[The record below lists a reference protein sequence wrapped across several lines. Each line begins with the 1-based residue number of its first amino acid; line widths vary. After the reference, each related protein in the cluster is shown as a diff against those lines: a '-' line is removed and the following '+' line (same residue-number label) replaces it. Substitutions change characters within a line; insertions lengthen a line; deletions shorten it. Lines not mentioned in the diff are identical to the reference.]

1 MMSKDSRPLSKSVWS
16 KIDVKSWAITEF
28 TLRQYQTRK
37 STWSIAMI
45 GMLLVTLVLLFYVKG
60 QTSIIDSLDQDG
72 DSYDWDGDGYS
83 IAQELQYGS
92 DPNDPEDFPDVPAL
106 PLSNWV
112 DEDDFSYSMDGENCQ
127 RNIYGIQT
135 EGICQLNV
143 DDDGDCERTDWVLQ
157 NQLLGQGG
165 KDSNFDNIDCSIFI
179 STNNGIN
186 IIPDS
191 YVDEDPDDNKYFH
204 ETVHRA
210 FVLGFGK
217 IGFAFLMGIFL
228 PLFLATGLI
237 RDEME
242 SETLHYLIGKPIAR
256 GEFYAYRL
264 GGYLVMTWA
273 YLATL
278 VLIMNIITGF
288 VAPSESFFRV
298 QDIQMWAAIL
308 FASCLMVMA
317 YGTIFSTFG
326 IFTKYGMLAS
336 IFFGIWEFMMAMLT
350 LIGTGSFFVTR
361 MSIVFWGMQIIDS
374 ASTYTW
380 SDSEY
385 LIEKGSYLEL
395 EGYQA
400 LETFYGVPSIGS
412 SPLVTLFTSTI
423 VLTLIT
429 FAVFFIGQSAFKRKE
444 LK

>member
-1 MMSKDSRPLSKSVWS
+1 MMSKQNRPLTKSVWS
-16 KIDVKSWAITEF
+16 RIDVKSWAITEF

-37 STWSIAMI
+37 STWAIALI

-60 QTSIIDSLDQDG
+60 QTMIIKSIDQDG

-83 IAQELQYGS
+83 YAQELQYGT
-92 DPNDPEDFPDVPAL
+92 NPENSSDFPNVPAL
-106 PLSNWV
+106 PASNWI
-112 DEDDFSYSMDGENCQ
+112 DEDDFSYSMNGEKCQ
-127 RNIYGIQT
+127 REIFGIVT
-135 EGICQLNV
+135 EGECQINV
-143 DDDGDCERTDWVLQ
+143 DDDGDCERINWVLQ

-165 KDSNFDNIDCSIFI
+165 KDSNYDGVNCSVFI
-179 STNNGIN
+179 TTNNGISV
-186 IIPDS
+186 IPDN
-191 YVDEDPDDNKYFH
+191 YVDEDPDDNKYYH

-264 GGYLVMTWA
+264 GGYFILTWI
-273 YLATL
+273 YLAIL
-278 VLIMNIITGF
+278 VFIINLITGF
-288 VAPSESFFRV
+288 IAPSETIFRF
-298 QDIQMWAAIL
+298 QDIQMWASIL
-308 FASCLMVMA
+308 FATCLMVMA

-326 IFTKYGMLAS
+326 IFTKYGLLAS
-336 IFFGIWEFMMAMLT
+336 IFLGVWEFMMAMLT
-350 LIGTGSFFVTR
+350 LIGTGSFFITR

-374 ASTYTW
+374 VSTYTW
-380 SDSEY
+380 TDSEY
-385 LIEKGSYLEL
+385 LIEKG
-395 EGYQA
+395 GYYDLNGHEA
-400 LETFYGVPSIGS
+400 LESFYGVPSIGT
-412 SPLVTLFTSTI
+412 SPLTTLFISTSI
-423 VLTLIT
+423 LIGVT
-429 FAVFFIGQSAFKRKE
+429 CLVFFIGQSTFKRKE

>member
-1 MMSKDSRPLSKSVWS
+1 MSKSSRPLSKSVWS

-60 QTSIIDSLDQDG
+60 QTSIIESIDQDG

-83 IAQELQYGS
+83 LAQELQYGTNPDNAS
-92 DPNDPEDFPDVPAL
+92 DYPDVPAL
-106 PLSNWV
+106 PASNWI
-112 DEDDFSYSMDGENCQ
+112 DEDDFSYSFSGEKCE
-127 RNIYGIQT
+127 RNIYGIVSEGVCQT
-135 EGICQLNV
+135 NV

-157 NQLLGQGG
+157 NKLIGQGG
-165 KDSNFDNIDCSIFI
+165 TDSNYDTLDCSVFI
-179 STNNGIN
+179 STNSGMT
-186 IIPDS
+186 IIPDN
-191 YVDEDPDDNKYFH
+191 YVDEDPDDNLYFH
-204 ETVHRA
+204 EAVHRG

-264 GGYLVMTWA
+264 GGYLLMTWF
-273 YLATL
+273 YLTI
-278 VLIMNIITGF
+278 LIFIMSLITGF
-288 VAPSESFFRV
+288 VAPSDSFFRFG
-298 QDIQMWAAIL
+298 DIQIWAAIL
-308 FASCLMVMA
+308 FATCLMVMA

-336 IFFGIWEFMMAMLT
+336 IFFGVWEFMMAMLT

-361 MSIVFWGMQIIDS
+361 MSIVFWGMEIIDS
-374 ASTYTW
+374 VSTFTW
-380 SDSEY
+380 NDSEY
-385 LIEKGSYLEL
+385 LISKGEYYGL
-395 EGYQA
+395 EGNEA
-400 LETFYGVPSIGS
+400 LSSFYGVPSIGS
-412 SPLVTLFTSTI
+412 SPMTTLFISAAVLIGITS
-423 VLTLIT
+423 L
-429 FAVFFIGQSAFKRKE
+429 VFFIGQSAFKRKE

>member
-1 MMSKDSRPLSKSVWS
+1 MSDSSRPLSKSVWS

-37 STWSIAMI
+37 STWAIGMI
-45 GMLLVTLVLLFYVKG
+45 GILLVTLVLLFYVKG
-60 QTSIIDSLDQDG
+60 QTSEIDSIDQDG

-83 IAQELQYGS
+83 IAQELQYGTNPD
-92 DPNDPEDFPDVPAL
+92 DPTDFPNVTAL
-106 PLSNWV
+106 PLSNWI
-112 DEDDFSYSMDGENCQ
+112 DEDDFSYSMNGEKCQ
-127 RNIYGIQT
+127 RNVYGIVS
-135 EGICQLNV
+135 EGVCQINV
-143 DDDGDCERTDWVLQ
+143 DDDGDCERLGWVLQ
-157 NQLLGQGG
+157 NQLIGQGG
-165 KDSNFDNIDCSIFI
+165 KDSNYDNIDCSVFI
-179 STNNGIN
+179 STANGLN
-186 IIPDS
+186 VIPDKF
-191 YVDEDPDDNKYFH
+191 VDEDPDDNLYFH

-264 GGYLVMTWA
+264 GGYFVMTWF

-278 VLIMNIITGF
+278 VFIINLITGF
-288 VAPSESFFRV
+288 IGPSDSFFRFG
-298 QDIQMWAAIL
+298 DIQIWASIL
-308 FASCLMVMA
+308 FATCLMVMA

-336 IFFGIWEFMMAMLT
+336 IFFGVWEFMMAMLT
-350 LIGTGSFFVTR
+350 LIGTGSFFITR

-374 ASTYTW
+374 VSTYTW
-380 SDSEY
+380 SDSAY
-385 LIEKGSYLEL
+385 LIQKGNYYDL
-395 EGYQA
+395 EGSEAYEA
-400 LETFYGVPSIGS
+400 FYGVPSIGS
-412 SPLVTLFTSTI
+412 TPLTTLFISTVI
-423 VLTLIT
+423 LIGIT
-429 FAVFFIGQSAFKRKE
+429 AVVFFIGQSAFKRKE
-444 LK
+444 LR